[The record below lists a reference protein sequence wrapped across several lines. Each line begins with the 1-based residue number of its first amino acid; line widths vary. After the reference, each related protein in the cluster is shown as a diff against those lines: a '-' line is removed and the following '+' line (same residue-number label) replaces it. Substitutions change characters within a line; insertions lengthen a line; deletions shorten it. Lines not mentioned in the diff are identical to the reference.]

1 MQYAGNFSDGGRPSL
16 LVSFVL
22 LIDHP
27 LKLTPRPIA
36 VPHAA
41 TEDNV
46 YEGYFIPKGWSSWRM
61 SIFLLKAYQHFQV
74 Q

>member
-1 MQYAGNFSDGGRPSL
+1 MQYAGNFSDGDPQSL

-22 LIDHP
+22 SIDHP
-27 LKLTPRPIA
+27 LKLAPRSIA

-46 YEGYFIPKGWSSWRM
+46 YEGYFIPKGWLSWCM
-61 SIFLLKAYQHFQV
+61 NIFFLKPYQHFQV